1 MEVLTIIWE
10 HHHQN
15 EARNHRWPTYAGRPW
30 ISRSQQILRVVFAL
44 FRDPAAAEVAVHALV
59 EATATSLWNMDEEE
73 LSDGVKHLAGAPLR
87 VAG

>member
-1 MEVLTIIWE
+1 MR
-10 HHHQN
+10 QN
-15 EARNHRWPTYAGRPW
+15 EVAGAPENNETLVAYRR
-30 ISRSQQILRVVFAL
+30 RSQQILRVVFAL

-59 EATATSLWNMDEEE
+59 EANATSLWNMDEEE